1 MIVNPRSNKEPGM
14 TALSRTATGLALI
27 SIFALNGCVTANFVP
42 TGEIYPPRSPDC
54 RIEVFS
60 SSLPERPYEELGII
74 EGEGSAWKA
83 DMEDVLPL
91 LKEEACRAGG
101 DAIILNPGQRYASG
115 DEGMENLYSFST
127 VIRWKR

>member
-1 MIVNPRSNKEPGM
+1 MISLRE
-14 TALSRTATGLALI
+14 ATKGFVLMSVVAA
-27 SIFALNGCVTANFVP
+27 SGCVTANFVP
-42 TGEIYPPRSPDC
+42 TGASYAPRAPDC

-91 LKEEACRAGG
+91 LKEEACLAGG
-101 DAIILNPGQRYASG
+101 DAIILNPGQRYATG
-115 DEGMENLYSFST
+115 EEGMENLYSFST

>member
-1 MIVNPRSNKEPGM
+1 MTVPRD
-14 TALSRTATGLALI
+14 AATGLMLI
-27 SIFALNGCVTANFVP
+27 SILALSGCVTANFVP
-42 TGEIYPPRSPDC
+42 TGETYAPKSPNC

-74 EGEGSAWKA
+74 EAEGSAWKA

-91 LKEEACRAGG
+91 LKEEACLAGG

-115 DEGMENLYSFST
+115 DEGLENLYSFST